1 MPSRL
6 LEIALHVGSF
16 LNKRTIHNCV
26 LVSHQWH
33 QSFLPSLWNNVSLNG
48 IYRSMYP
55 PPETVALHRRLI
67 RYLAY
72 GEMPA
77 AERLPRYQVTFPEVV
92 ALRLHYLPWSPWS
105 NEERSVWNERDPTED
120 FLKRHRPFLRSL
132 TLDSHFDE
140 LKDETAGDLDH
151 SIWRMIVAANTN
163 YNDSRD
169 GDGDGDDH
177 EHFKRRR
184 YNSVQ
189 SLRSLSL
196 HRVTFH
202 WREMDACPGLWDL
215 LKNLETLK
223 IQIWSYARIPVEAFS
238 QNISPSPPLL
248 VHHPI
253 QSRMVG
259 AKIQHL
265 TLQHCQG
272 GDCTSWGEITLIQQC
287 QELRSLSWLNPNCL
301 HASLLASGV
310 LCNRWPFLDS
320 IDLAISGVQDSEL
333 AIMIE
338 GLASPLR
345 QLSVQSWGF
354 SHHACGALLNSGN
367 GRHRATLETL
377 KIPGA
382 KLIPSHNIQKILCSF
397 PRLTTLHAVSLTDL
411 DIWQD
416 SRPWVCLQMRD
427 FRVSLSF
434 TLATPVP
441 EESLFSQALKYRR
454 TRQPIPGTPLP
465 PRSTTTTVMTNFS
478 EEEQEED
485 TTKYV
490 FLDRLAELTCLE
502 TLLIGNREKQR
513 RYYIG
518 PPPTVTRLCQT
529 LELAHG
535 LERLKP
541 LRWLQR
547 LDMIYTYMD
556 LSLDELVWMREHW
569 PELNEVGAYYLNPS
583 NDTTRYLWSWLKT
596 CGIRAIR

>member
-1 MPSRL
+1 M
-6 LEIALHVGSF
+6 
-16 LNKRTIHNCV
+16 
-26 LVSHQWH
+26 
-33 QSFLPSLWNNVSLNG
+33 
-48 IYRSMYP
+48 
-55 PPETVALHRRLI
+55 
-67 RYLAY
+67 
-72 GEMPA
+72 
-77 AERLPRYQVTFPEVV
+77 
-92 ALRLHYLPWSPWS
+92 
-105 NEERSVWNERDPTED
+105 
-120 FLKRHRPFLRSL
+120 
-132 TLDSHFDE
+132 
-140 LKDETAGDLDH
+140 
-151 SIWRMIVAANTN
+151 
-163 YNDSRD
+163 
-169 GDGDGDDH
+169 
-177 EHFKRRR
+177 
-184 YNSVQ
+184 
-189 SLRSLSL
+189 
-196 HRVTFH
+196 
-202 WREMDACPGLWDL
+202 
-215 LKNLETLK
+215 
-223 IQIWSYARIPVEAFS
+223 
-238 QNISPSPPLL
+238 
-248 VHHPI
+248 
-253 QSRMVG
+253 
-259 AKIQHL
+259 
-265 TLQHCQG
+265 
-272 GDCTSWGEITLIQQC
+272 
-287 QELRSLSWLNPNCL
+287 
-301 HASLLASGV
+301 
-310 LCNRWPFLDS
+310 
-320 IDLAISGVQDSEL
+320 
-333 AIMIE
+333 
-338 GLASPLR
+338 
-345 QLSVQSWGF
+345 
-354 SHHACGALLNSGN
+354 LNSGN

-411 DIWQD
+411 VIWQD

-454 TRQPIPGTPLP
+454 TCQPIPGTPLP